1 MKSGFIAILG
11 RPNVGKSTLMNAM
24 LEKKISIISPKPQT
38 TRNAIKGI
46 YTSETAQMIFID
58 TPGIH
63 KPLNTLGE
71 TMNKEAFS
79 SSRDVEAI
87 ILIVDASIPFG
98 EGDQYIIDRL
108 DKNTPLFILFNKIDL
123 CTIPQV
129 LELKEVYK
137 NILPHAQMIEIS
149 ALKGVNI
156 DLLIEKLEEIL
167 PEGPMY
173 FPSNMIS
180 DRPET
185 FIIAEIIREKILYL
199 LKEEVPHSIAVIV
212 EKMVEKNTAIEVN
225 ATIICEKDGQKGIIV
240 GKGGKMIKRIGMQA
254 RYEIEKLFG
263 VKCRLETFVRVEK
276 DWRNKAS
283 FLKEFGYARG
293 ND

>member
-11 RPNVGKSTLMNAM
+11 RPNVGKSTLLNAM

-46 YTSETAQMIFID
+46 YTSTNSQMIFID

-63 KPLNTLGE
+63 KPNTTLGE

-87 ILIVDASIPFG
+87 VLIVDASLPFG
-98 EGDQYIIDRL
+98 EGDQFIIDRI
-108 DKNTPLFILFNKIDL
+108 DKKTPLFVLFNKIDL
-123 CTIPQV
+123 CTLPQV

-137 NILPHAQMIEIS
+137 KLLPHAEMLEIS
-149 ALKGVNI
+149 ALKGVNV
-156 DLLIEKLEEIL
+156 DVLINKLEEIL

-173 FPSNMIS
+173 FPSNMLS

-212 EKMVEKNTAIEVN
+212 EKMVEKNTAIEVH
-225 ATIICEKDGQKGIIV
+225 ATIICEKEGQKGIIV

-254 RYEIEKLFG
+254 RYEIEKLLG

-293 ND
+293 NE